1 MNSSAISVLAEADIQ
16 GIDAEIALRR
26 IQSELAAPSTGARRK
41 LEELG
46 LGLEEI
52 DPNLHRLVEIV
63 RRLARAR
70 LSEEDAFEIFGRRG
84 APAALAL
91 VHRLDRLEELQRP
104 RVDASG

>member
-1 MNSSAISVLAEADIQ
+1 MNSAAISVLAEADIE
-16 GIDAEIALRR
+16 GIAAEIALRR
-26 IQSELAAPSTGARRK
+26 IQSELASPSTTARMK

-46 LGLEEI
+46 LVIEEL

-63 RRLARAR
+63 RRLAQTE

-91 VHRLDRLEELQRP
+91 VERLDHLESLQKP
-104 RVDASG
+104 EADASP